1 MAEAAAA
8 IGLVASIVQFI
19 EVGTKF
25 VTRVNEFASASTE
38 VPKSFLALKDRVAL
52 LTITLQEVQRQVS
65 GGLMSDAAAKVLE
78 PIVKRSLT
86 NTRELIRLIEKA
98 VPNATSSRFGK
109 LTQALKSLAY
119 DIKVQRIMTQLEK
132 DIQAFVFN
140 QTTSQTDAVE
150 RIRQDLAGLNVASNT
165 ASLNYSLGLCLG
177 EAPQLDATSFV
188 GRETELAQLCEWLTP
203 QLSPSSQNV
212 VAISGMGGLGKT
224 QLSLAFARQYQ
235 ATYSSVLWLNAK
247 DEPALRQDF
256 VALSR
261 RLFPNPSQ
269 VLGSSSDQQEEERA
283 VHQVRQ
289 WLSEDGNDRWLV
301 LLDNYD
307 DPKLPGLKSETGF
320 DVRQY
325 FPFRSQGSILI
336 TTRSTRLTF
345 AKSLKLQ
352 KLQSVEECV
361 AILSE
366 RSGRNLSQGESR
378 WF

>member
-8 IGLVASIVQFI
+8 IGLVASIVQLI
-19 EVGTKF
+19 EVSAKI
-25 VTRVNEFASASTE
+25 VTRVNEFASATTE

-109 LTQALKSLAY
+109 LARALKSLAY
-119 DIKVQRIMTQLEK
+119 DSKVQKIMTQLEK
-132 DIQAFVFN
+132 DIQAFIFN
-140 QTTSQTDAVE
+140 QTTRQTDAVE

-177 EAPQLDATSFV
+177 EAPQLNATSFV
-188 GRETELAQLCEWLTP
+188 GRKTELAQLCESLTP
-203 QLSPSSQNV
+203 RLSPSSQNV
-212 VAISGMGGLGKT
+212 VALSGMGGLGKT
-224 QLSLAFARQYQ
+224 QLSLAFAKQYQ

-247 DEPALRQDF
+247 DEPALRHDF

-261 RLFPNPSQ
+261 RLFLNPSQ

-289 WLSEDGNDRWLV
+289 WLSEDGNDQWLV

-307 DPKLPGLKSETGF
+307 DPKLPGVKSETGF

-325 FPFRSQGSILI
+325 FPYRSQGSILI

-366 RSGRNLSQGESR
+366 RSGRNLSQGESC